1 MVEAEILPPPEHEPR
16 VHVAGARAPGWFG
29 ALLALLTVA
38 AAFSVGFMALFG
50 RTLAAALLAFLAW
63 PLLFSREFTAWVFGT
78 PRVVFWKILVLFLA
92 VDMIARFFLRR
103 NLWPRR

>member
-1 MVEAEILPPPEHEPR
+1 MVEAEILPPEHEPR

-29 ALLALLTVA
+29 AVLALLTVG
-38 AAFSVGFMALFG
+38 AAFAVGFLALFG
-50 RTLAAALLAFLAW
+50 RSVAAAAIAWLAW
-63 PLLFSREFTAWVFGT
+63 PLLFSAEFTTWVFGA

-92 VDMIARFFLRR
+92 LDMIARLFLRR

>member
-1 MVEAEILPPPEHEPR
+1 VVEAEILPPEHEPR

-29 ALLALLTVA
+29 AGLALLTVA

-50 RTLAAALLAFLAW
+50 RTLFAAVLASLVW
-63 PLLFSREFTAWVFGT
+63 PWVFSPEFTAWVFGA
-78 PRVVFWKILVLFLA
+78 PRVAFWKILVLFLA
-92 VDMIARFFLRR
+92 LDVIARLFLRR